1 MSNLYETDQ
10 ALSEYLLMHYGTD
23 AELMPWPFGPADAI
37 GFPSRTVAYFP
48 EKKASRGLDIGCAVG
63 RSTFELSKV
72 CDEVVGIDY
81 SASFIE
87 AAEEIRQHGGIDYP
101 IKESGKIN
109 SRATA
114 SIPEHSHSEGIQF
127 LCADAMN
134 LPANLGQFDYVHAA
148 NLICRL
154 PDPAKLLN
162 RLPDLVLPGGYLV
175 LATPCTW
182 LEQFTPPENQ
192 PSEDTFEWLSELLCP
207 SFELVKKADEPFL
220 IRETARKFQW
230 SVSLVTQWKRIV

>member
-1 MSNLYETDQ
+1 MPNLYETDQ

-37 GFPSRTVAYFP
+37 GFQAVRLPISPR
-48 EKKASRGLDIGCAVG
+48 KKHREAWILAARSGDPPLNSLKYATRSSALIILPALLKPLKKCASMAVLI
-63 RSTFELSKV
+63 T
-72 CDEVVGIDY
+72 
-81 SASFIE
+81 
-87 AAEEIRQHGGIDYP
+87 P

-162 RLPDLVLPGGYLV
+162 RLPNLVLPGGYLV

-220 IRETARKFQW
+220 IRETSRKFQW
-230 SVSLVTQWKRIV
+230 TVSLVTQWKRDV